1 MSFTPDDIEVDY
13 HVIELLKAILIEIRV
28 TNAILKEVH
37 DLDINE
43 DDLDQEVM

>member
-1 MSFTPDDIEVDY
+1 MSLVVDDPENDV
-13 HVIELLKAILIEIRV
+13 HVIELLKAVLTEIRI

-37 DLDINE
+37 DLEIDE